1 MQNVPGCMGC
11 NPAPGPWI
19 LHKQKGGINY
29 LGVRVRQG
37 PHRPAPILK
46 KNDMINIELTEEQAQ
61 EVLKALTSH
70 ILQLNG
76 YIFNSRNEK
85 SREEFERKRR
95 MIETLADQIQNRL
108 WC

>member
-1 MQNVPGCMGC
+1 MRKTGAAP
-11 NPAPGPWI
+11 PGPDF
-19 LHKQKGGINY
+19 
-29 LGVRVRQG
+29 
-37 PHRPAPILK
+37 K

-85 SREEFERKRR
+85 SREQFERKRR

-108 WC
+108 

>member
-1 MQNVPGCMGC
+1 MGVYV
-11 NPAPGPWI
+11 
-19 LHKQKGGINY
+19 K
-29 LGVRVRQG
+29 QG

-46 KNDMINIELTEEQAQ
+46 KNDMINIELTEEQAH

-85 SREEFERKRR
+85 SREQFERKRR

-108 WC
+108 

>member
-1 MQNVPGCMGC
+1 
-11 NPAPGPWI
+11 
-19 LHKQKGGINY
+19 
-29 LGVRVRQG
+29 LGVLVKEG

-70 ILQLNG
+70 ILQLND

-85 SREEFERKRR
+85 SREQFERKRR
-95 MIETLADQIQNRL
+95 MMEMLADQIQNRL
-108 WC
+108 

>member
-1 MQNVPGCMGC
+1 MRKTGAAP
-11 NPAPGPWI
+11 PGPDF
-19 LHKQKGGINY
+19 
-29 LGVRVRQG
+29 
-37 PHRPAPILK
+37 K
-46 KNDMINIELTEEQAQ
+46 KKDMINIELTEEQAQ

-85 SREEFERKRR
+85 SREQFERKRR

-108 WC
+108 C

>member
-1 MQNVPGCMGC
+1 MRKTGAVP
-11 NPAPGPWI
+11 PGPDF
-19 LHKQKGGINY
+19 
-29 LGVRVRQG
+29 
-37 PHRPAPILK
+37 K

-85 SREEFERKRR
+85 SREQFERKRR
-95 MIETLADQIQNRL
+95 MIEMLADQIQNRL
-108 WC
+108 